1 MTTAE
6 FLQKVEEIRREQPTY
21 RLGGDGSDGT
31 CDCIGLIIGAIRR
44 NGGRWT
50 GTHGSNYTARNEL
63 DYLLPINAASDLN
76 VGEVV
81 LKARTPTADGYDLP
95 SRYDEDPDKRDYYHI
110 GVVMSVSPLRI
121 VHCTQGGGADGMAED
136 MRLGGWTH
144 RGWLSKI
151 SREGDAPM
159 VDTMKATV
167 VAESG
172 STVNL
177 RSTPGGALVTRVPV
191 GTTVTVASRQDG
203 WSRVAYGREVGWM
216 MDDYLDFGEA
226 ESDPAGPIEQRVA
239 ELTRTVADLLERVA
253 RLEGG

>member
-1 MTTAE
+1 MTVAK
-6 FLQKVEEIRREQPTY
+6 FLQKVEEIRREKPTY

-44 NGGRWT
+44 SGGKWT

-63 DYLLPINAASDLN
+63 AYLLPIASADDLS

-81 LKARTPTADGYDLP
+81 LKARTATTEGYALP
-95 SRYDEDPDKRDYYHI
+95 SRYAKDPDRRDYYHI
-110 GVVMSVSPLRI
+110 GVVMGTDPLRI
-121 VHCTQGGGADGMAED
+121 VHCTTGGGVNGMTED
-136 MRLGGWTH
+136 TRVGQWTH

-151 SREGDAPM
+151 SREGEPM
-159 VDTMKATV
+159 VETMTATV

-172 STVNL
+172 LTVNL
-177 RSTPGGALVTRVPV
+177 RKSPGGALVDRLPV
-191 GTTVTVASRQDG
+191 GTEVVVAARQDG
-203 WSRVAYGREVGWM
+203 WSRVAYGQLVGWM

-226 ESDPAGPIEQRVA
+226 ESAPAGPLEQRVA

-253 RLEGG
+253 RLEGR